1 MALTQFNGLHFRLD
15 FKSVFPWFVTIA
27 LKDKALLESTLSVK
41 AMPRQKASGVIAP
54 GAFFMPV
61 LALKRK
67 TQ

>member
-1 MALTQFNGLHFRLD
+1 MVLTIRIYSCNDCH
-15 FKSVFPWFVTIA
+15 SCYAYFVA

-41 AMPRQKASGVIAP
+41 AMPRQKASVAIVA